1 VPKID
6 MLAQFFEVSKPKK
19 TAKKESPKKEVKKRQ
34 PKKPAPK
41 KKQVQQKPYH
51 PQSPDAGTEADKHA
65 GFGKKKEKPKVN
77 TVYHY
82 DGTGKRT
89 VIRRDRKV
97 RRIEKVLPPPPPP
110 KKRKPRKWKP
120 ILAKEVGEKT
130 FSEIRKIAK
139 KFQKRSDELDK
150 VARSIAKQVIPHV
163 NTKTLERIRG
173 MFFGNS
179 VAFYIQEYHNNA
191 LVEQVQKAEK
201 AATVKAEEGG
211 KAS

>member
-1 VPKID
+1 MPKID

-41 KKQVQQKPYH
+41 KKQAAP
-51 PQSPDAGTEADKHA
+51 
-65 GFGKKKEKPKVN
+65 KKEKPKVN

-89 VIRRDRKV
+89 AIRRDRKV
-97 RRIEKVLPPPPPP
+97 RRIEKVLPPPPLP

-150 VARSIAKQVIPHV
+150 VARGIAKQVIPHV

-173 MFFGNS
+173 MFYGNS
-179 VAFYIQEYHNNA
+179 VAFYIQEYS
-191 LVEQVQKAEK
+191 LEK
-201 AATVKAEEGG
+201 LIKEMQAKEEVKKKENSGLTQ
-211 KAS
+211 